1 MDRKVGILFYT
12 KALCIGYMWPHSQ
25 DATMSNVA
33 GKTRNLPLVRWKLAL
48 HVHPV
53 VIYDSWRGVDH
64 LWWLLKENI
73 LFVLIS
79 SLWYCM
85 WLVRYSSSQVHI
97 SDTMTGAQNSRCS
110 LLVICDEP
118 CPPTARH
125 LTNIFADVLSD
136 TIFRRSIIVIVSRTL
151 RVSRQICT
159 HDT

>member
-1 MDRKVGILFYT
+1 MQKQYVSV
-12 KALCIGYMWPHSQ
+12 MWPHSQ
-25 DATMSNVA
+25 DATLSNVA
-33 GKTRNLPLVRWKLAL
+33 GKTGNLPFVRWKLVL
-48 HVHPV
+48 QVHPV

-85 WLVRYSSSQVHI
+85 WLVRYSSSPVHI
-97 SDTMTGAQNSRCS
+97 SDSMTGAQHSSFS

-125 LTNIFADVLSD
+125 LTSIFADVLSD
-136 TIFRRSIIVIVSRTL
+136 TFFRRSIIVIVSRTL
-151 RVSRQICT
+151 RVSRQICR